1 MLPQDETMCDR
12 LRSPINRSRIHGA
25 GGDWHTSEPRA
36 TRATAARSASGSGA
50 GHARER
56 RGGTRFTYRNARAY
70 RACRRMHP
78 MHEEQ
83 MRTQP
88 MGAHLLLASTMLLVP
103 VAVLGGIGRRVT
115 RLSRAVALG
124 GAGLAQAAHDRL
136 AQGWDATLVH
146 GGHVL
151 EGIRAPAART

>member
-1 MLPQDETMCDR
+1 
-12 LRSPINRSRIHGA
+12 
-25 GGDWHTSEPRA
+25 
-36 TRATAARSASGSGA
+36 
-50 GHARER
+50 
-56 RGGTRFTYRNARAY
+56 
-70 RACRRMHP
+70 MHP

-136 AQGWDATLVH
+136 A
-146 GGHVL
+146 
-151 EGIRAPAART
+151 